1 MAGMGADSPLWRLL
15 FFGLHLLTPLKSVA
29 IFCLFSPWVFLWS
42 AQGFLP
48 GDWVFLVPG
57 QGQVTQPIG
66 DKTSLGGVL
75 ILGNERKELEEVAGT
90 VIAIKALSVPVGSQ
104 DAFGFLPSEDV
115 AEAATAHLN
124 WSAWEPK
131 T

>member
-1 MAGMGADSPLWRLL
+1 MWRLL

-48 GDWVFLVPG
+48 GDWIFLVPG

-66 DKTSLGGVL
+66 NKTSLGGVLMPTTAPL

-115 AEAATAHLN
+115 AVAAAADLN
-124 WSAWEPK
+124 CSAWRPK